1 MRREGAGPL
10 PGRTRGE
17 KYEEKID
24 KPRTAPGRRSGGP
37 GLIAQV
43 AGTAAEAIEELAE
56 RKQDA
61 AAAVTMEQ
69 VAAAIESAVTAA
81 MEEAY

>member
-1 MRREGAGPL
+1 MRKKLTSLDQLRA
-10 PGRTRGE
+10 
-17 KYEEKID
+17 
-24 KPRTAPGRRSGGP
+24 S
-37 GLIAQV
+37 
-43 AGTAAEAIEELAE
+43 TAAEAIEELAE
-56 RKQDA
+56 RKQAA

>member
-37 GLIAQV
+37 GTHRP
-43 AGTAAEAIEELAE
+43 GGRHGAIEELAE
-56 RKQDA
+56 KKQDA

>member
-1 MRREGAGPL
+1 MRKKLTSLEQLRAAAVEAR
-10 PGRTRGE
+10 GR
-17 KYEEKID
+17 
-24 KPRTAPGRRSGGP
+24 
-37 GLIAQV
+37 LAQG

-56 RKQDA
+56 KKQDA

>member
-1 MRREGAGPL
+1 MRKKLTSLEQLRAAAVE
-10 PGRTRGE
+10 TR
-17 KYEEKID
+17 
-24 KPRTAPGRRSGGP
+24 

-56 RKQDA
+56 KKQDA
-61 AAAVTMEQ
+61 ATCSM

>member
-1 MRREGAGPL
+1 MRKKLTSLEQLRAAAVEA
-10 PGRTRGE
+10 R
-17 KYEEKID
+17 
-24 KPRTAPGRRSGGP
+24 

-56 RKQDA
+56 RTQDA

>member
-1 MRREGAGPL
+1 M
-10 PGRTRGE
+10 
-17 KYEEKID
+17 
-24 KPRTAPGRRSGGP
+24 
-37 GLIAQV
+37 
-43 AGTAAEAIEELAE
+43 AGTAAQAIEELAE